1 MVDVVVIGA
10 GQAGLSGAYHLRRA
24 GLEPERDFVV
34 LDHSPRP
41 GGAWQ
46 FRWPS
51 LTYGKVHGMHA
62 LPGMELT
69 GADDDRPSSE
79 VIGAYFDSYERA
91 FDLRV
96 HRPVDVG
103 AVREG
108 DGGRLLVET
117 SEGTYATRALINATG
132 TWDRPFWPRYPGQ
145 ESFRGRQLHTADYP
159 GPDAF
164 AGRRVV
170 VVGGG
175 ASGTQHLMEIA
186 EVAAETYWVTRR
198 PPVFREGPFD
208 QDRGRAAVALVEER
222 VRRGLPP
229 QSVVSVTGLPLNDA
243 VRRARAEGVL
253 DRLPMFDRIT
263 PTGVAWD
270 DGRTIDADVIL
281 WATGFRA
288 AIDHL
293 APLRLREPGGGI
305 GLDGTRAVRDARV
318 HLVGYG
324 PSASTIG
331 ANRAGRAAV
340 REITRLLGTPPTDV
354 GHTGTAPET
363 ASVPETGAIHAVLPR
378 TRRPVRQTAQL
389 IEHTNKGS
397 DVRWNA

>member
-1 MVDVVVIGA
+1 VNDIGVRDTANVREVDVVVIGA
-10 GQAGLSGAYHLRRA
+10 GQAGLSSAYHLRRA
-24 GLEPERDFVV
+24 GFEPERDFVV

-51 LTYGKVHGMHA
+51 LTYGKVHGMHS

-69 GADDDRPSSE
+69 GADPARPSSE
-79 VIGAYFDSYERA
+79 VIAAYFASYEET

-96 HRPVDVG
+96 RRPVDVR

-108 DGGRLLVET
+108 GGAPPWTEPVGVLGGGRLLVET
-117 SEGTYATRALINATG
+117 SDGTWSTRALINATG

-145 ESFRGRQLHTADYP
+145 ETFRGRQLHTAIYP
-159 GPDAF
+159 GPEAF
-164 AGRRVV
+164 RGQRVI

-186 EVAAETYWVTRR
+186 PYAASTTWVTRR
-198 PPVFREGPFD
+198 PPVYNEGPFD
-208 QDRGRAAVALVEER
+208 ENLGRAAVALVDER
-222 VRRGLPP
+222 VRAGLPP

-243 VRRARAEGVL
+243 IRQARADGVL
-253 DRLPMFDRIT
+253 DRLPMFARIT
-263 PTGVAWD
+263 PSGVEWD
-270 DGRTIDADVIL
+270 DGRRVDADVIL
-281 WATGFRA
+281 WATGFRP
-288 AIDHL
+288 AIEHL
-293 APLRLREPGGGI
+293 APLKLRGPGGGI
-305 GLDGTRAVRDARV
+305 QAEDTRVVADPRI

-340 REITRLLGTPPTDV
+340 RDIKRLL
-354 GHTGTAPET
+354 A
-363 ASVPETGAIHAVLPR
+363 GATVAV
-378 TRRPVRQTAQL
+378 
-389 IEHTNKGS
+389 
-397 DVRWNA
+397 